1 MPTGIATTRQS
12 LEALLQFYADCGVD
26 AVLSEAPLDRFA
38 QSDAIAKEAARRREA
53 EASDGALKA
62 SPAAA
67 PAPSMPTN
75 MPPQS
80 ERLRPEPPRAAPPPS
95 GVTPSSP
102 AAPNLTAPSGAV
114 AMDAREAAA
123 NAETLDALRAT
134 LAGFEGCNLR
144 HTATNLVFADGNP
157 DARVMFVGEAPG
169 FEEDMQGLPFVGR
182 SGQLLDR
189 MIAAI
194 GLDRTRAYITNVIPW
209 RPPGNRD
216 PTPQET
222 EICRPFI
229 ERQIALVD
237 PDVLVALGKASAHLL
252 FDTTVGI
259 TRLRGQW
266 KTYDTGR
273 REIRAIATFHPA
285 YLLRQPQQKRFA
297 WRDLLAVKAALE
309 GQQ

>member
-1 MPTGIATTRQS
+1 MPTETPTTRQS
-12 LEALLQFYADCGVD
+12 LEALLTFYADCGVD
-26 AVLSEAPLDRFA
+26 AVLSEEPVDRFA
-38 QSDAIAKEAARRREA
+38 QSDAIAKETERRREA
-53 EASDGALKA
+53 AMSGRASKA
-62 SPAAA
+62 SSAEMTPASA
-67 PAPSMPTN
+67 P
-75 MPPQS
+75 PPP
-80 ERLRPEPPRAAPPPS
+80 EPLRPEPPRAAP
-95 GVTPSSP
+95 
-102 AAPNLTAPSGAV
+102 AAPSLAAQNLTAPSDAV

-123 NAETLDALRAT
+123 SAETLDALRAT

-144 HTATNLVFADGNP
+144 RTATNLVFADGNP
-157 DARVMFVGEAPG
+157 EARIMFVGEAPG

-194 GLDRTRAYITNVIPW
+194 GLDRTSAYITNVIPW
-209 RPPGNRD
+209 RPPGNRT

-252 FDTTVGI
+252 FDTTMGI

-309 GQQ
+309 EGAAQS